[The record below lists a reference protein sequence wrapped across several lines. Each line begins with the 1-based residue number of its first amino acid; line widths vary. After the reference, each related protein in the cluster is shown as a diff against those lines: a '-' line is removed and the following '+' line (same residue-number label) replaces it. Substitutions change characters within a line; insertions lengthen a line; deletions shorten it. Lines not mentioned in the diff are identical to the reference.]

1 MCYAARMREYA
12 MRRAERQLSREDAE
26 RILAEGEYGVL
37 CICSEEGEPY
47 GVPLSYVYQEGV
59 IYFHCAP
66 DVGHKLAL
74 LAQNGRVCFTVVGK
88 TEVLPSRFSTRY
100 ESVMAFGSA
109 VPEVEH
115 KREALRALV
124 KKYSPG
130 FVAEGEAYME
140 KAFGKVAVYAVRVE
154 RLTAKGRR

>member
-1 MCYAARMREYA
+1 MEYA
-12 MRRAERQLSREDAE
+12 MRRVERQLSREEAE

-37 CICSEEGEPY
+37 CTCGEEGVPY
-47 GVPLSYVYQEGV
+47 GVPLSYVYREGV

-66 DVGHKLAL
+66 GVGLKLAH
-74 LAQNGRVCFTVVGK
+74 LAQNGHVCFTVVGK
-88 TEVLPSRFSTRY
+88 TEVLPSQFSTRY
-100 ESVMAFGSA
+100 ESAIAFGTA
-109 VPEVEH
+109 VPEEDH

-140 KAFGKVAVYAVRVE
+140 RAFDKVAVYAIRVE

>member
-1 MCYAARMREYA
+1 
-12 MRRAERQLSREDAE
+12 
-26 RILAEGEYGVL
+26 
-37 CICSEEGEPY
+37 
-47 GVPLSYVYQEGV
+47 LSYVYQEGV

-66 DVGHKLAL
+66 GAGHKLAHL
-74 LAQNGRVCFTVVGK
+74 SQNSRVCFTVVGK
-88 TEVLPSRFSTRY
+88 TEVLPSQFSTRY
-100 ESVMAFGSA
+100 ESVMAFGLA

-115 KREALRALV
+115 NREALRALV

-140 KAFGKVAVYAVRVE
+140 RAFGKVAVYAIRVE